1 MRPGREHA
9 EFLQQLRRTAA
20 SGTGFLD
27 LPVLRD
33 RQYGEFLHE
42 LRYEEAGK
50 VR

>member
-1 MRPGREHA
+1 MRPGREHG
-9 EFLQQLRRTAA
+9 EFLQQLRRAAA

-33 RQYGEFLHE
+33 CQYGEFLYE
-42 LRYEEAGK
+42 LRCKEAGK